1 MDSLVDSH
9 QNLYYRATVVSSL
22 ESGGSADNDE
32 GEEEGRHHEHQYQN
46 QLQDQDP
53 HLSETR
59 SGRRSHGD
67 GHFMDDNNGHSLIS
81 IDEGETV
88 VFGLPQG
95 SRMGRIYRKSNWSLE
110 EMLALQVAKRE
121 DRERHGSNNNSH
133 HNHSLKATT
142 AAAAQERWNWIE
154 DYCWAL
160 GVQRS
165 VQQCHDKWEAISTA
179 FKKVYNH
186 DKLFSSSSS
195 AAAAAAAASSEV
207 HKKSSSSS
215 YWQMSAEERKKHKLP
230 ANFPRELFMALME
243 WQTGKSSKSSVDP
256 GELVVDTSTPV
267 PIAGSFFF
275 PSDD

>member
-46 QLQDQDP
+46 QLQDHDP

-59 SGRRSHGD
+59 SGRRSRGD
-67 GHFMDDNNGHSLIS
+67 AHFMDDNNGHSLIS

-95 SRMGRIYRKSNWSLE
+95 ARMGRIYRQSNWSLE

-133 HNHSLKATT
+133 HSDSLKATT
-142 AAAAQERWNWIE
+142 GAAAQERWNWIE

-165 VQQCHDKWEAISTA
+165 AQQCHDKWEAISTA
-179 FKKVYNH
+179 F
-186 DKLFSSSSS
+186 
-195 AAAAAAAASSEV
+195 
-207 HKKSSSSS
+207 KKSSSSS

-243 WQTGKSSKSSVDP
+243 WQTGKSSRSSVDP

-267 PIAGSFFF
+267 PIAGSFVF
-275 PSDD
+275 PF